1 MAQIWSLFACSGW
14 AHSATVV
21 VGTTGE
27 CAAMVSVLLDG
38 VGCAIHCGGG
48 HDSLGRC
55 SGLFAWLAWAQP
67 AIVEAGTTREGNAL
81 PSVRLFGE
89 GLASHCGA
97 GHEM

>member
-1 MAQIWSLFACSGW
+1 MP
-14 AHSATVV
+14 ATVLAD
-21 VGTTGE
+21 TTSNGPDL
-27 CAAMVSVLLDG
+27 VSVLLDG

-48 HDSLGRC
+48 LDSLGRC
-55 SGLFAWLAWAQP
+55 AGLFAWLAWAQP
-67 AIVEAGTTREGNAL
+67 AIVEAGTTREGNVL